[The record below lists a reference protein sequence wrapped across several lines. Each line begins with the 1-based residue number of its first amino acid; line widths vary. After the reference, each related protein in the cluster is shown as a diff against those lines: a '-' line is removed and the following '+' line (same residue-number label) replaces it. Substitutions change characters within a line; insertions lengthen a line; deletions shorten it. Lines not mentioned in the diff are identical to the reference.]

1 MNMPKIDI
9 AKAPRRTGTGYPPP
23 FDAPCRCRRRVSV
36 GDAGG
41 LTQFGAHIIT
51 LPPGEWSSQRH
62 WHSGEDELVM
72 ILEGH
77 PTFIDDN
84 GEAELKPGD
93 FTAHPAG
100 EANGHHMINR
110 TETDVKFLIIGT
122 RSPETDS
129 GHYPDIDLAIPANGT
144 AARIFTRKDKTP
156 Y

>member
-1 MNMPKIDI
+1 MPKIDVSN
-9 AKAPRRTGTGYPPP
+9 APSRTGTGYPAPY
-23 FDAPCRCRRRVSV
+23 DAPCKKRHRVSM

-62 WHSGEDELVM
+62 WHSAEDELVYIM
-72 ILEGH
+72 SGH
-77 PTFIDDN
+77 PTLVDEN
-84 GEAELKPGD
+84 GETKLGPGD

-100 EANGHHMINR
+100 DPNGHHMINR
-110 TETDVKFLIIGT
+110 TEEDVVYLVVGT
-122 RSPETDS
+122 RSPEIDS

-144 AARIFTRKDKTP
+144 PNRVFTKKDGTP